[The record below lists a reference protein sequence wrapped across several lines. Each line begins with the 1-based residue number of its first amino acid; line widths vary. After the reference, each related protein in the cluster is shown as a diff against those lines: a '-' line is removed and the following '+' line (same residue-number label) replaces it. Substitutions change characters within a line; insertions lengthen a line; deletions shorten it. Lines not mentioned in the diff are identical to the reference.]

1 MRDGPGIRRKHQVTI
16 LHASTIQ
23 SVGPAAQL
31 ICMPGYPSAVSLHR
45 CHRTVPTLL
54 TGKPALICRWLKQL
68 GGTTFTNYVEWL
80 LMTFAFSLVD
90 VPAISVPCGLTA
102 AGLPVGLQIIGGH
115 REDAAVLHAAALYE
129 RSQKWK
135 DMVPLQRLGQ

>member
-1 MRDGPGIRRKHQVTI
+1 MRDGPGIRREHQVTI
-16 LHASTIQ
+16 LLASAIE
-23 SVGPAAQL
+23 SVGPAARL
-31 ICMPGYPSAVSLHR
+31 ICMPGCPSTVALHR
-45 CHRTVPTLL
+45 SHRTVPTLL
-54 TGKPALICRWLKQL
+54 TAKPALTCRWLKQV
-68 GGTTFTNYVEWL
+68 GDTIFTNYVGWL

-135 DMVPLQRLGQ
+135 DMVPLQRIGQ

>member
-1 MRDGPGIRRKHQVTI
+1 MTI
-16 LHASTIQ
+16 LHASAID
-23 SVGPAAQL
+23 SVKPAAQL
-31 ICMPGYPSAVSLHR
+31 ICMPNYRSTVSVSLHQ
-45 CHRTVPTLL
+45 CYWTLPTLL
-54 TGKPALICRWLKQL
+54 TGKPAFDCRWLKQV
-68 GGTTFTNYVEWL
+68 GDTTFTNYVEWL

-102 AGLPVGLQIIGGH
+102 TGLPVGLQIIGGH

-135 DMVPLQRLGQ
+135 DMVPLQRIGH